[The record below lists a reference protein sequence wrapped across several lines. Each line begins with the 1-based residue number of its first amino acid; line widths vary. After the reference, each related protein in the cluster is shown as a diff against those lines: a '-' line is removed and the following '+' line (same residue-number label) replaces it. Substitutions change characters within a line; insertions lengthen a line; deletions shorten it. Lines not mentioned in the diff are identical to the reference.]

1 MVKFLVIDIHL
12 KYKIMKISIIGTGNV
27 GGALATQWSKA
38 GHQIYLG
45 TRDLQKFE
53 DKHLL
58 SNPNTTLHTIGESA
72 KNAEVILIAAVPQAT
87 HEIASQIRSSVDGK
101 VIIDAMNSIRTKPQG
116 FDNSFD
122 ALKFF
127 LPESEIVKCF
137 NSTGFENMSNP
148 IYKGEGID
156 MFVAGSSRK
165 GKEIATQL
173 AKDAGFG
180 TCWDFGGDDK
190 AQLLEYFALS
200 WINLAIMQGHG
211 RNIAFKLIKR

>member
-1 MVKFLVIDIHL
+1 
-12 KYKIMKISIIGTGNV
+12 MKIAIIGTGNV
-27 GGALATQWSKA
+27 GGALATQWAKA
-38 GHQIYLG
+38 GHQILLG
-45 TRDLQKFE
+45 TRDLSKFE

-58 SNPNTTLHTIGESA
+58 TNANTSLHTITESV
-72 KNAEVILIAAVPQAT
+72 KNADVILIAAVPQAT
-87 HEIASQIRSSVDGK
+87 QAIAEQIKDFVKGK
-101 VIIDAMNSIRTKPQG
+101 IIIDAMNSVRTKPEG

-122 ALKFF
+122 ALKSY

-148 IYKGEGID
+148 IYHHEGID
-156 MFVAGSSRK
+156 MFVAGSSAK
-165 GKEIATQL
+165 GKETAKKL
-173 AKDAGFG
+173 ALDAGFS

-211 RNIAFKLIKR
+211 RDMAFKVIKR